1 MSRQRTLIRNVL
13 KLYQKAGLSLLAM
26 GMSASV
32 LANQLPQGP
41 QINQKIS
48 ARLVLNARGDATQAA
63 QLSPHRP
70 AGNGVKSVPTASDQ
84 IDRFK
89 TSGNPSETISRYL
102 WDGAKTSEPK
112 LSRYLWDGAKT
123 SEAKLSR
130 YLWDGAK
137 TSELKLS
144 RYLWDGAKT
153 PEIELSRVLW
163 TAEKASEWQSASRRW
178 VPMPVAAEQG
188 EYDPRFARFLWREFD
203 PALPDTQP
211 KSGGLD
217 DLMGQDYPAFLLD
230 PRLQVASTDAMLSPT
245 HRTQQIALTGLNY
258 SAKSAAT
265 LEFEGQI
272 VRWSLV
278 NQGLKPLEFST
289 LDLTVPDG
297 AALTSVVIK
306 QPGLAPIDLG
316 VDGSRL
322 RLDGALHPGTAAT
335 VEVGFA
341 EAPSRDES
349 QYGFNL
355 AFKNGQTI
363 EFLSRRNLPIQGERR
378 DSFFPTL
385 IRADELHRAGL
396 TGRGVG
402 VAVIDTGAWAHPALA
417 LNTEGQSRV
426 LSFYDAIKNEEG
438 AVMVDEN
445 GHGSHITSVLASSEA
460 SYDQSGTRTGSYHGI
475 APDVDLVVVKAFNDE
490 SKSTY
495 LDVVSAIAYVVKHRD
510 RFNIK
515 VLTLAFQGDAVS
527 HYWQDPI
534 NQAVMA
540 AWDAGITV
548 VVSAGNSGPD
558 AMTIGAP
565 GNVPYVITVGAVTD
579 HYTMDDQSDDYV
591 ATFSSVGPTLEGF
604 AKPEMTAPGG
614 HMMGL
619 IPEASTVTFE
629 HPEFHDG
636 YHYYLMSGTSQAAAA
651 ASGVAA
657 LMLQDDPSL
666 SPNDVKCRL
675 MASARLATKNGQHTF
690 SVLQQGAG
698 LIDAVAA
705 VASKET
711 GCANQGLDLKS
722 DIAGRRHFKGPFNSR
737 AQIEKDLALEDS
749 DQLVLS
755 STTAVFHQ
763 AASET
768 EAVLRAFNTV
778 SVFDEAALKREGQ
791 YVTLESLAANNLNW
805 EASDLVSQGY
815 LLNRSFQGLEQLAFD
830 GQFGIDAQLLSSY
843 LIGLKAH
850 HGGVSDTGS
859 SFSQAGFI
867 WNLSSPENAGFI
879 WNLANPENAGFIWN
893 LSSPEN
899 AGFIWN
905 LANPEN
911 AGFIW
916 NLSSPENAGF
926 IWNLTNPEN
935 AGFIWNLA
943 NPENAGFIWNL
954 SSPEN
959 AGFIW
964 NLTNPE
970 NAGFIWNL
978 ANPENAGFIWN
989 LSSPENAG
997 FIWNLSSPENAGF
1010 IWNLSS
1016 PENAGFI
1023 WNLASPENAG
1033 FIWNLSSPE
1042 NAGFIWN
1049 LASPENTGFIWN
1061 LSSPENAGFIWNLSS
1076 PENAGFIWNLSSPEN
1091 AGFIWNLASPENA
1104 GFIWNL
1110 SSLENAGFI
1119 WNLSNPENAGFI
1131 WNL

>member
-1 MSRQRTLIRNVL
+1 M
-13 KLYQKAGLSLLAM
+13 
-26 GMSASV
+26 
-32 LANQLPQGP
+32 
-41 QINQKIS
+41 
-48 ARLVLNARGDATQAA
+48 
-63 QLSPHRP
+63 
-70 AGNGVKSVPTASDQ
+70 KSVPTASDQ

-137 TSELKLS
+137 TSEAKLSRYLWDGAKTSELKLS

-153 PEIELSRVLW
+153 SEAKLSRYLW
-163 TAEKASEWQSASRRW
+163 DGAKTSERNCHVTFGMAQRLLRRNCHVTFGMAQRLLRRNCRVTFGMAQRHLKSSYHEFFGLPKKRRNGNQLHDDGSRCQSRRNRAS
-178 VPMPVAAEQG
+178 MTH
-188 EYDPRFARFLWREFD
+188 
-203 PALPDTQP
+203 ALHAF
-211 KSGGLD
+211 SGASLTRRYPTPSRNRDGLD

-245 HRTQQIALTGLNY
+245 HRKQQIALTGLNY

-316 VDGSRL
+316 VEGSRL

-879 WNLANPENAGFIWN
+879 WNLANP
-893 LSSPEN
+893 
-899 AGFIWN
+899 
-905 LANPEN
+905 
-911 AGFIW
+911 
-916 NLSSPENAGF
+916 
-926 IWNLTNPEN
+926 
-935 AGFIWNLA
+935 
-943 NPENAGFIWNL
+943 
-954 SSPEN
+954 
-959 AGFIW
+959 
-964 NLTNPE
+964 
-970 NAGFIWNL
+970 
-978 ANPENAGFIWN
+978 
-989 LSSPENAG
+989 
-997 FIWNLSSPENAGF
+997 
-1010 IWNLSS
+1010 
-1016 PENAGFI
+1016 
-1023 WNLASPENAG
+1023 
-1033 FIWNLSSPE
+1033 
-1042 NAGFIWN
+1042 
-1049 LASPENTGFIWN
+1049 
-1061 LSSPENAGFIWNLSS
+1061 
-1076 PENAGFIWNLSSPEN
+1076 
-1091 AGFIWNLASPENA
+1091 
-1104 GFIWNL
+1104 
-1110 SSLENAGFI
+1110 
-1119 WNLSNPENAGFI
+1119 
-1131 WNL
+1131 

>member
-1 MSRQRTLIRNVL
+1 
-13 KLYQKAGLSLLAM
+13 
-26 GMSASV
+26 
-32 LANQLPQGP
+32 
-41 QINQKIS
+41 
-48 ARLVLNARGDATQAA
+48 
-63 QLSPHRP
+63 
-70 AGNGVKSVPTASDQ
+70 
-84 IDRFK
+84 
-89 TSGNPSETISRYL
+89 
-102 WDGAKTSEPK
+102 
-112 LSRYLWDGAKT
+112 
-123 SEAKLSR
+123 
-130 YLWDGAK
+130 
-137 TSELKLS
+137 
-144 RYLWDGAKT
+144 
-153 PEIELSRVLW
+153 
-163 TAEKASEWQSASRRW
+163 
-178 VPMPVAAEQG
+178 
-188 EYDPRFARFLWREFD
+188 
-203 PALPDTQP
+203 
-211 KSGGLD
+211 
-217 DLMGQDYPAFLLD
+217 MGQDYPAFLLD
-230 PRLQVASTDAMLSPT
+230 PRLQVASTDAMLSPS
-245 HRTQQIALTGLNY
+245 HRKQQIALTGLNY

-316 VDGSRL
+316 VEGSRL

-755 STTAVFHQ
+755 STAAVFHQ

-778 SVFDEAALKREGQ
+778 SVFDEAALKREGH

-867 WNLSSPENAGFI
+867 WNLSSPENT
-879 WNLANPENAGFIWN
+879 GFIWN

-916 NLSSPENAGF
+916 NL
-926 IWNLTNPEN
+926 
-935 AGFIWNLA
+935 A
-943 NPENAGFIWNL
+943 NPENAGL
-954 SSPEN
+954 SGTSQALRTPVSS
-959 AGFIW
+959 GISQR
-964 NLTNPE
+964 LQ
-970 NAGFIWNL
+970 
-978 ANPENAGFIWN
+978 NAGFIWN

-997 FIWNLSSPENAGF
+997 FIWNLSTPAECRF
-1010 IWNLSS
+1010 H
-1016 PENAGFI
+1016 
-1023 WNLASPENAG
+1023 
-1033 FIWNLSSPE
+1033 
-1042 NAGFIWN
+1042 
-1049 LASPENTGFIWN
+1049 
-1061 LSSPENAGFIWNLSS
+1061 
-1076 PENAGFIWNLSSPEN
+1076 
-1091 AGFIWNLASPENA
+1091 
-1104 GFIWNL
+1104 
-1110 SSLENAGFI
+1110 LEP
-1119 WNLSNPENAGFI
+1119 LKP
-1131 WNL
+1131 

>member
-1 MSRQRTLIRNVL
+1 MSRQRTLFTKFL
-13 KLYQKAGLSLLAM
+13 KFFRKVWLPLLAM
-26 GMSASV
+26 SLSASV
-32 LANQLPQGP
+32 FANRSILDTQMRSDAVSVLG
-41 QINQKIS
+41 
-48 ARLVLNARGDATQAA
+48 LNAKAMPKRQDNTGAP
-63 QLSPHRP
+63 SPSAHSE
-70 AGNGVKSVPTASDQ
+70 ADEASKTASDRPAQ
-84 IDRFK
+84 IDPFK
-89 TSGNPSETISRYL
+89 GTHNAPKTMSRYL
-102 WDGAKTSEPK
+102 WDGARTPE
-112 LSRYLWDGAKT
+112 T
-123 SEAKLSR
+123 
-130 YLWDGAK
+130 
-137 TSELKLS
+137 ELT

-153 PEIELSRVLW
+153 PETELTRYLWDGAKTPETELTRYLWDGAKTPETELTRYLWDGAKTPEAELSRDLW
-163 TAEKASEWQSASRRW
+163 DGAKTPKMELSRYLWDGAKAPETELSRDLWDGAKTPKMELSRYLWEGKKGTALKLARDQGDDAAPILGRGSALEGQFEQSL
-178 VPMPVAAEQG
+178 
-188 EYDPRFARFLWREFD
+188 ARFLWREFETS
-203 PALPDTQP
+203 PQETESAETYL
-211 KSGGLD
+211 LE
-217 DLMGQDYPAFLLD
+217 LLGQDNPSFLLH
-230 PRLQVASTDAMLSPT
+230 PRLQVASYDAMPVPLNQNQT
-245 HRTQQIALTGLNY
+245 IALTGLNY

-265 LEFEGQI
+265 LEIDGQI

-278 NQGLKPLEFST
+278 NQGLKSLQFST
-289 LDLTVPDG
+289 LELGVPEGADLVSVAIKQAGRAPVEVAGDG
-297 AALTSVVIK
+297 ASFSLEGA
-306 QPGLAPIDLG
+306 LAPG
-316 VDGSRL
+316 NS
-322 RLDGALHPGTAAT
+322 AT
-335 VEVGFA
+335 VEVEFA
-341 EAPSRDES
+341 HAASGDES
-349 QYGFNL
+349 QYAFNL
-355 AFKNGQTI
+355 GFKNGQTI
-363 EFLSRRNLPIQGERR
+363 QFLSRRNLPIQGEQR

-385 IRADELHRAGL
+385 VRADELHRAGL

-417 LNTEGQSRV
+417 LDTQGQSRV
-426 LSFYDAIKNEEG
+426 LSFFDAINNEERS
-438 AVMVDEN
+438 VMVDEN

-460 SYDQSGTRTGSYHGI
+460 TYDRSGSRTGSFHGI

-495 LDVVSAIAYVVKHRD
+495 LDVVSAIAYVVKNRA

-579 HYTMDDQSDDYV
+579 HYTIDDPSDDYV

-604 AKPEMTAPGG
+604 AKPEITAPGG

-675 MASARLATKNGQHTF
+675 MASARLATQDDQHTF

-705 VASKET
+705 VASKAT
-711 GCANQGLDLKS
+711 GCANQGLDLKA
-722 DIAGRRHFKGPFNSR
+722 DIAGRTHFKGPFNSR
-737 AQIEKDLALEDS
+737 AQIEKGLSLDDP
-749 DQLVLS
+749 DQVGMAS
-755 STTAVFHQ
+755 SEAVFRQ
-763 AASET
+763 TTGAT
-768 EAVLRAFNTV
+768 ENLLQAFNTA
-778 SVFDEAALKREGQ
+778 SVFDEAALKRDGQ
-791 YVTLESLAANNLNW
+791 YVTLESLAANDLNW
-805 EASDLVSQGY
+805 EQADLVAQGY

-830 GQFGIDAQLLSSY
+830 GRFGVEAQLLSSY
-843 LIGLKAH
+843 LIGLKSQQA
-850 HGGVSDTGS
+850 GVLDTGS

-867 WNLSSPENAGFI
+867 WNLS
-879 WNLANPENAGFIWN
+879 
-893 LSSPEN
+893 
-899 AGFIWN
+899 
-905 LANPEN
+905 
-911 AGFIW
+911 
-916 NLSSPENAGF
+916 
-926 IWNLTNPEN
+926 
-935 AGFIWNLA
+935 
-943 NPENAGFIWNL
+943 
-954 SSPEN
+954 
-959 AGFIW
+959 
-964 NLTNPE
+964 
-970 NAGFIWNL
+970 
-978 ANPENAGFIWN
+978 NPENAGFIWN

-1023 WNLASPENAG
+1023 WNLSSPENAG
-1033 FIWNLSSPE
+1033 FIWNLSNPE

-1049 LASPENTGFIWN
+1049 LSNPENAGFIWN

-1091 AGFIWNLASPENA
+1091 AGFIWNL
-1104 GFIWNL
+1104 
-1110 SSLENAGFI
+1110 
-1119 WNLSNPENAGFI
+1119 SNPENAGFI